1 MTIIIFLNFRQVM
14 TLEINILAR
23 SVIHN
28 LSKKILE
35 EIKIRSLT
43 ILTNLLS
50 IFFLINILNQI
61 HFMTLDNQLISSLK
75 IPFVP

>member
-61 HFMTLDNQLISSLK
+61 HFMTLDNQLISS
-75 IPFVP
+75 